1 VERGGW
7 REEGG
12 GRREEGGGRREEGER
27 REGKKEVN
35 WGGMEGRSKEY
46 KDLCNINFHSSFTE
60 ITSNGSCGYEPHLE

>member
-1 VERGGW
+1 MLCVLGRRREVERGGW

-35 WGGMEGRSKEY
+35 
-46 KDLCNINFHSSFTE
+46 F
-60 ITSNGSCGYEPHLE
+60 EPIILDVVH